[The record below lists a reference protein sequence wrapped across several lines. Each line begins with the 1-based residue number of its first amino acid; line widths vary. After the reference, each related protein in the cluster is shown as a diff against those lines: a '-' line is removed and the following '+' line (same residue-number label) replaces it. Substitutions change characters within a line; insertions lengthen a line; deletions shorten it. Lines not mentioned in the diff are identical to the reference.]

1 MKQYIVRT
9 MDKDNY
15 CTMMSGGYCY
25 GADEYIV
32 EAETEAE
39 AVEIAKRGGYFYVDE
54 HAETVEEREAEIAA
68 NREWYATLPE
78 RLAAEKAARAA
89 KKAARDAEKAAA
101 AGLSVEAYTAR
112 RDALAKAKRHETE
125 ARHAREAIEEL
136 QKSLAYHEK
145 KAAQYRAEAGE

>member
-15 CTMMSGGYCY
+15 CTMMGGGYCY

-54 HAETVEEREAEIAA
+54 HAETVEEREAKIAA
-68 NREWYATLPE
+68 GREWYANLPA
-78 RLAAEKAARAA
+78 RLAAEKAERAA

-101 AGLSVEAYTAR
+101 AGLSVEAYKAR

-125 ARHAREAIEEL
+125 ARHAREAIAEL